1 MITIAAATCLA
12 LNVYFEARNQEPD
25 GQRMVA
31 EVTMQRVSDPNFPD
45 DVCDVVWQPGAF
57 SWTSDGLSDTPLDAE
72 AWLRAQMVAYD
83 VMLNGCQLCTG
94 ATYYHEVSVHPYWAK
109 IYSIVGQYGDH
120 IFYVNSGEK
129 NE

>member
-12 LNVYFEARNQEPD
+12 LNVYFEARNQDPD

-31 EVTMQRVSDPNFPD
+31 EVTMQRTVDPHFPD

-57 SWTSDGLSDTPLDAE
+57 SWTADGLSDTPVEAE

-83 VMLNGCQLCTG
+83 VMLNGCEFCTG
-94 ATYYHEVSVHPYWAK
+94 ATYYHEVNVHPYWSK
-109 IYSIVGQYGDH
+109 KYSIVGQYGDH
-120 IFYVNSGEK
+120 IFYINNGAE
-129 NE
+129 E